1 MSFSIKYCNVK
12 FVHSTTKSNYFSEF
26 LMLKLKLF
34 SIQDFKQKQTS
45 TDLNILIFIFYVL
58 YFDNNKTLKKINFV
72 YIYLVAIKSL
82 QLL

>member
-1 MSFSIKYCNVK
+1 
-12 FVHSTTKSNYFSEF
+12 
-26 LMLKLKLF
+26 MLKLKLF

-72 YIYLVAIKSL
+72 YIYM
-82 QLL
+82 

>member
-1 MSFSIKYCNVK
+1 
-12 FVHSTTKSNYFSEF
+12 
-26 LMLKLKLF
+26 MLKLKLF

-72 YIYLVAIKSL
+72 YIYLVAIESL

>member
-1 MSFSIKYCNVK
+1 
-12 FVHSTTKSNYFSEF
+12 
-26 LMLKLKLF
+26 MLKLKLF

-72 YIYLVAIKSL
+72 YIYVVAIKSL

>member
-1 MSFSIKYCNVK
+1 
-12 FVHSTTKSNYFSEF
+12 
-26 LMLKLKLF
+26 MLKLKLF
-34 SIQDFKQKQTS
+34 SIQDFNQKQTS

-72 YIYLVAIKSL
+72 YIYVVAIKSL